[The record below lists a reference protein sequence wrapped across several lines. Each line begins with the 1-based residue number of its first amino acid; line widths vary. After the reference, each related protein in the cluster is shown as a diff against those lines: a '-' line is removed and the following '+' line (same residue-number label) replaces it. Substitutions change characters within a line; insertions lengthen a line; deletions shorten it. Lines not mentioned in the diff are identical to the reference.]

1 MNIVKK
7 IITPLFILL
16 MSMTFFMQSVCALCD
31 NNIGKAVTPKSV
43 YYGLETTKI
52 YHTSFQFRTSKNQLL
67 SCVVDGYADS
77 NIEICVYGNPV
88 IGVDTYGKVS
98 FNQSEF
104 RDLDLAY
111 SFFGGLFYTQH
122 LNGNNLEYT
131 FMNLETNDNSPLI
144 TMLLLNKEDSR
155 FLNKTISVFGK
166 TKTVNF
172 KDKFMEIA
180 DMDGDNHMSLSDVMS
195 IMEKYRD
202 VQLFGMNYT
211 GTKGDMNKDGTI
223 TMSDVQDALDFYT
236 QVTLLV

>member
-1 MNIVKK
+1 
-7 IITPLFILL
+7 
-16 MSMTFFMQSVCALCD
+16 
-31 NNIGKAVTPKSV
+31 
-43 YYGLETTKI
+43 
-52 YHTSFQFRTSKNQLL
+52 
-67 SCVVDGYADS
+67 
-77 NIEICVYGNPV
+77 VYGNPV
-88 IGVDTYGKVS
+88 TGVDTYGKVS

-111 SFFGGLFYTQH
+111 SYFDGLLWTQC

-131 FMNLETNDNSPLI
+131 FMNLETNDHSPLI

-195 IMEKYRD
+195 ILEKYRD

-236 QVTLLV
+236 QATLLV